1 MPAAQSSSFR
11 AMDASSLTRQANQ
24 VWDKVKQ
31 DIPSEYRSELQNIV
45 QELSARVDFVS
56 SGKAPRSKTNYQSL
70 QAAPLAQQ
78 ARGVVA
84 EIARNV
90 PIERR
95 DSLGVIDALADRVE
109 FAAVGSSSSAAR
121 SARSSSS
128 SSSSRSRSTSSRSRS
143 SASRSRSSSSSKR
156 RTSSSSRSRS
166 RSSSQSRSS
175 SPSQS
180 SMPSR
185 PSSQQF
191 GSQSSLPRP

>member
-1 MPAAQSSSFR
+1 MAAAQPSSFR
-11 AMDASSLTRQANQ
+11 AMEASSLTKQANQ
-24 VWDKVKQ
+24 VWDKIKQ

-70 QAAPLAQQ
+70 QASPLAQQ

-90 PIERR
+90 PIEQR

-121 SARSSSS
+121 SSRSSSS
-128 SSSSRSRSTSSRSRS
+128 SSSSRSRSST
-143 SASRSRSSSSSKR
+143 SRSRSSSSSSR
-156 RTSSSSRSRS
+156 RKSSSRPRTQS
-166 RSSSQSRSS
+166 RSSSQSGSS
-175 SPSQS
+175 SMQ
-180 SMPSR
+180 SR
-185 PSSQQF
+185 PSSQF
-191 GSQSSLPRP
+191 GSQSPPPRP

>member
-1 MPAAQSSSFR
+1 MAAAQPSSFR

-24 VWDKVKQ
+24 VWDKIKQ
-31 DIPSEYRSELQNIV
+31 DIPSEYRSDLQNIV
-45 QELSARVDFVS
+45 QELSARVDFVA
-56 SGKAPRSKTNYQSL
+56 SGKTPRSKTNYQSL

-121 SARSSSS
+121 SSRSSSS
-128 SSSSRSRSTSSRSRS
+128 SSPSRSRSSSRSRST
-143 SASRSRSSSSSKR
+143 ASRRKSS
-156 RTSSSSRSRS
+156 
-166 RSSSQSRSS
+166 
-175 SPSQS
+175 
-180 SMPSR
+180 PSR
-185 PSSQQF
+185 PSRPSTQF
-191 GSQSSLPRP
+191 SSPSSPSSQSSQS

>member
-1 MPAAQSSSFR
+1 ME
-11 AMDASSLTRQANQ
+11 ASSLTRQANQ
-24 VWDKVKQ
+24 VWARIKQ

-90 PIERR
+90 PLERR
-95 DSLGVIDALADRVE
+95 DDLGVIDALADRVE
-109 FAAVGSSSSAAR
+109 FAAVGSSSFA
-121 SARSSSS
+121 ARSSSS
-128 SSSSRSRSTSSRSRS
+128 SSSSRSRSTS
-143 SASRSRSSSSSKR
+143 ARSRSSSSRSRASSSSSRKR
-156 RTSSSSRSRS
+156 SSSSSRSRSAAS

-175 SPSQS
+175 SS
-180 SMPSR
+180 SMSR
-185 PSSQQF
+185 PSSSQF
-191 GSQSSLPRP
+191 GSQSSPPRP

>member
-1 MPAAQSSSFR
+1 MAAAQPSSFR
-11 AMDASSLTRQANQ
+11 SMEASSLTKQANQ
-24 VWDKVKQ
+24 VWDKIKQ

-109 FAAVGSSSSAAR
+109 FAAIGYQSAGV
-121 SARSSSS
+121 RSSSS
-128 SSSSRSRSTSSRSRS
+128 SSSSRSRSST
-143 SASRSRSSSSSKR
+143 SRSRSSSSSSR
-156 RTSSSSRSRS
+156 RKSSSRPRTQSRS
-166 RSSSQSRSS
+166 TSQSRSS
-175 SPSQS
+175 SMQ
-180 SMPSR
+180 SR
-185 PSSQQF
+185 PSSQF
-191 GSQSSLPRP
+191 GSQSSPPQP